1 MSENTNL
8 ENALQKGT
16 FNVLDAVKGRGYPT
30 DKVTLYTAFDAEYEA
45 RSIEAKLEAL
55 SGKKATKEVT
65 AQRTE
70 LQSSLDACLQRI
82 KDSALTFH
90 LRGVSPSVHEA
101 LAREGDAHLANEENE
116 SITTDE
122 QRNEFVN
129 NAVIAAHI
137 VKVVNAEGAEDTEE
151 WTGEKVA
158 QIREIIP
165 DGEMLKLLTKVAELS
180 FEAAAFDKVV
190 GPDFS

>member
-1 MSENTNL
+1 MSETTNL

-45 RSIEAKLEAL
+45 RNIEAKLKAL
-55 SGKKATKEVT
+55 EGKKATKEVT

-90 LRGVSPSVHEA
+90 LRGVAPSVQEA
-101 LAREGDAHLANEENE
+101 IYAEADAHLADENNED
-116 SITTDE
+116 ITTDE

-137 VKVVNAEGAEDTEE
+137 VKVVNAHGDEDLSE
-151 WTGEKVA
+151 WTGEKVGA
-158 QIREIIP
+158 LREILP
-165 DGEMLKLLTKVAELS
+165 DGEMLKLLQKVAELS

>member
-16 FNVLDAVKGRGYPT
+16 FNVLEAAKGRGYPT

-45 RSIEAKLEAL
+45 RAIEAKLSAL
-55 SGKKATKEVT
+55 EGKKASKEVT

-82 KDSALTFH
+82 KDSALVFH
-90 LRGVSPSVHEA
+90 LRGVSPNVHEA
-101 LAREGDAHLANEENE
+101 LTKEADAHLADESNEEV
-116 SITTDE
+116 TDDDS
-122 QRNEFVN
+122 RNEFVN
-129 NAVIAAHI
+129 DATIAAHI
-137 VKVVNAEGAEDTEE
+137 VKVTNAEGAEDAE
-151 WTGEKVA
+151 WSREKVA
-158 QIREIIP
+158 ALRDVIP
-165 DGEMLKLLTKVAELS
+165 DGELLKLLEKVYELS

>member
-1 MSENTNL
+1 MSETTNL

-45 RSIEAKLEAL
+45 RSIEAKLKAL
-55 SGKKATKEVT
+55 EGKKATKEVA
-65 AQRTE
+65 AQRAE

-90 LRGVSPSVHEA
+90 LRGIAPSVQEA
-101 LAREGDAHLANEENE
+101 IYAEADAHLADENNEDVK
-116 SITTDE
+116 TDE
-122 QRNEFVN
+122 DRNRFAN
-129 NAVIAAHI
+129 DAVIAAHI
-137 VKVVNAEGAEDTEE
+137 VKVVNAEGAEDGEA
-151 WTGEKVA
+151 WTREKVEA
-158 QIREIIP
+158 LHDLLPE
-165 DGEMLKLLTKVAELS
+165 GEMLKLLHKVAELS